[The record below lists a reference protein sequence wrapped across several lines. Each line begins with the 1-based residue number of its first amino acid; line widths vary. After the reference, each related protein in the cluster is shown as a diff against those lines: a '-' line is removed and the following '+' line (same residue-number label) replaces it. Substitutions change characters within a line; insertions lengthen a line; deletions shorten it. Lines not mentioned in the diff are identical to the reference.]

1 MEISYNIV
9 FAYAFISSNKRIL
22 SIKQIQKYIN
32 KINYLLKENYYIK
45 NDNSSLETLLN
56 NYSFIFKRKNNYIY
70 LISTKDTL
78 IRFFSNE
85 LNDELKE
92 MFLTTNKVKKL
103 KKR

>member
-1 MEISYNIV
+1 MEISYNII
-9 FAYAFISSNKRIL
+9 FAYAFISSNKRKL
-22 SIKQIQKYIN
+22 SIKQIQKYID
-32 KINYLLKENYYIK
+32 KINYLLKEDYYIK
-45 NDNSSLETLLN
+45 NDITSLETLLN